1 MSAMTAHLPIDHS
14 VSPSVRR
21 GVAAGVLVLHLAVVA
36 AIVRTDAPE
45 VEAGGQTVMVSFV
58 TEVAS
63 APVPPVPPPPA
74 LVQEAPPVLATERQ
88 VVAEAAP
95 TKVAEVVA
103 PVLPPV
109 TAPSAAADVVA
120 PAPSDAVP
128 AALPPTITTPPSFGA
143 AYLNNPRPA
152 YPMVSR
158 RLREQGVTL
167 LRVEVSG
174 EGRPQQVII
183 ERSSGSERLD
193 RAARMAVRDW
203 RFVPAREGDKTVT
216 GWVTVPINW
225 KLEN

>member
-1 MSAMTAHLPIDHS
+1 MSAMTAHLPVDHS
-14 VSPSVRR
+14 VSPGVRR
-21 GVAAGVLVLHLAVVA
+21 VVAAGVLVLHLAVVA

-63 APVPPVPPPPA
+63 TPVPPVPPPAP
-74 LVQEAPPVLATERQ
+74 VREAPPVLATERQ

-103 PVLPPV
+103 PALPPV
-109 TAPSAAADVVA
+109 TAPSAVADVAA

-128 AALPPTITTPPSFGA
+128 AALPPTIATPPSFGA

-167 LRVEVSG
+167 LRVEVSA

-203 RFVPAREGDKTVT
+203 RFVPAREGDKTVA